1 MKEKPGFFTKDFKNY
16 YTKPN
21 NLSSN
26 YNENYFNINSPNDIE
41 MKYEN
46 ETKINGLEKEEKMN
60 ISFENEFQNNKM
72 DSKLYNQN
80 KSLTN
85 LSSSTTC
92 SNSEMDKKNIFDEK
106 MENDYK
112 NISINETKSS
122 VQNVKE
128 YITDIL
134 ESLIEEEEKFYMK
147 LNPFYFNFQNEINP
161 NMRAVL
167 IGWIININRKLN
179 FKEDTLINAIY
190 IMDSYLSKKFI
201 KKTYFQLLGI
211 TSLMISSKINE
222 IYLRPLSDYSEIT
235 DNTYL
240 VEEIKIMEKDILN
253 VLEFNLLIPSPLN
266 FYEIITQRVGF
277 SNDINKYEF
286 GEFLIQSFLMD
297 NQSLYYASSII
308 AFATCYIVMRY
319 SNISNYKTLFN
330 SNFFGGK
337 IKMFENNEA
346 TIIECAKKIC
356 ESISQ
361 IIKSNFKSTIKK
373 YSNNVFCIEI
383 LTNI

>member
-1 MKEKPGFFTKDFKNY
+1 
-16 YTKPN
+16 
-21 NLSSN
+21 
-26 YNENYFNINSPNDIE
+26 
-41 MKYEN
+41 
-46 ETKINGLEKEEKMN
+46 
-60 ISFENEFQNNKM
+60 M
-72 DSKLYNQN
+72 DL
-80 KSLTN
+80 
-85 LSSSTTC
+85 
-92 SNSEMDKKNIFDEK
+92 
-106 MENDYK
+106 
-112 NISINETKSS
+112 
-122 VQNVKE
+122 
-128 YITDIL
+128 
-134 ESLIEEEEKFYMK
+134 
-147 LNPFYFNFQNEINP
+147 
-161 NMRAVL
+161 
-167 IGWIININRKLN
+167 
-179 FKEDTLINAIY
+179 
-190 IMDSYLSKKFI
+190 YLSKKFI

-235 DNTYL
+235 DNAYL

-266 FYEIITQRVGF
+266 FYEIIAQRFGF

-297 NQSLYYASSII
+297 NQSLNYSSSII
-308 AFATCYIVMRY
+308 AFAICYIVMRY

-330 SNFFGGK
+330 SNFFGDK